1 MLTDAGII
9 FTSYI
14 AMGRTGA
21 IASSLLL
28 NEDVLRTFIVALA
41 LDFFQ
46 IPFYGFIL
54 DTSRRSTSVGRKFD
68 SFLNRKRQLWQE
80 RMAAGG
86 FWGWL
91 SRMQPL
97 AVIAVTI
104 IPIRG
109 CGIISA
115 CILCF
120 MLGFSRLYGTSLI
133 MAGSLIGS
141 LATVAILYG
150 PMRFIYG

>member
-9 FTSYI
+9 FTSYL

-28 NEDVLRTFIVALA
+28 HEDVILTFVVALS

-46 IPFYGFIL
+46 IPVYGIIL
-54 DTSRRSTSVGRKFD
+54 DTSSRTTSMGRKL
-68 SFLNRKRQLWQE
+68 STFLDRKRQLWQE

-91 SRMQPL
+91 GKMQPL
-97 AVIAVTI
+97 AVIAVAI

-115 CILCF
+115 CVLCF
-120 MLGFSRLYGTSLI
+120 ILGIPRFYATFLI
-133 MAGSLIGS
+133 MVGSLVGGVVT
-141 LATVAILYG
+141 LGILYE
-150 PMRFIYG
+150 PMRLIHG